1 MFIDLQKAYDSVLIT
16 KLWEALWNTNINHTV
31 IKAIQNL
38 YKGSEAA
45 IKIENS
51 LTEMFSVMKGL
62 KQEYH
67 QHCLKY
73 RIYRTGTLIQ
83 WKRKCKRMGIEIDED
98 TYLYTLQFADDQV
111 LYANDKK
118 DLQYMT
124 RKLIEEYSYW
134 RLSMNVDKTKYLCIG
149 EERTDIESNQEK
161 IESCRRYKYLQY
173 KYLGVLFN
181 T

>member
-1 MFIDLQKAYDSVLIT
+1 
-16 KLWEALWNTNINHTV
+16 
-31 IKAIQNL
+31 
-38 YKGSEAA
+38 
-45 IKIENS
+45 
-51 LTEMFSVMKGL
+51 
-62 KQEYH
+62 
-67 QHCLKY
+67 
-73 RIYRTGTLIQ
+73 
-83 WKRKCKRMGIEIDED
+83 MGIEIDED

-181 T
+181 TQGTDEGEIKLRNIQARRAECLNGAKRLEKKRKVQI